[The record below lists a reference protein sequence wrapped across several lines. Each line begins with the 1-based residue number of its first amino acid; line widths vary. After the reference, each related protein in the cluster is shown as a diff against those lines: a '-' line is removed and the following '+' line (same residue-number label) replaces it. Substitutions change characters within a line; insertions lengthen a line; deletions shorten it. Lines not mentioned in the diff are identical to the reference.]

1 MFVKAIEIDPVY
13 ARAFAGMAD
22 CYSFLYMYFDSSG
35 SNLEQAFVASRRA
48 LELDPDLAEAHAARG
63 LAVSLSKKYDEAER
77 EFQTAIRLDPQLFEA
92 KYFFARTRFH
102 EGKFAESA
110 ELFEQAC
117 EVREDYQARI
127 LAAQSYAAM
136 GHDVE
141 ARAAYELALGIINEH
156 LELNPGDARAVT
168 LGAGILMRLDRGV
181 EGVEWAERA
190 LTIDPND
197 AVVQYAIACAYSVHG
212 LRDQALD
219 LLEKAVRGG
228 FGDKEWIANDPD
240 VDAIRDDP
248 RFVALMQEAP
258 SNADPST

>member
-1 MFVKAIEIDPVY
+1 M
-13 ARAFAGMAD
+13 
-22 CYSFLYMYFDSSG
+22 
-35 SNLEQAFVASRRA
+35 
-48 LELDPDLAEAHAARG
+48 
-63 LAVSLSKKYDEAER
+63 SLSKKYDEAER
-77 EFQTAIRLDPQLFEA
+77 EFQTAIRLDPQFFEA

-102 EGKFAESA
+102 EGKFAEAA

-117 EVREDYQARI
+117 DVREDYQARL

-136 GHDVE
+136 GHDAE
-141 ARAAYELALGIINEH
+141 ARTAYERALGVVEEH

-168 LGAGILMRLDRGV
+168 LGAGILMQVDRGA

-219 LLEKAVRGG
+219 LLGKAVRGG

-240 VDAIRDDP
+240 LDAIRDDP
-248 RFVALMQEAP
+248 RFVALMQGEENDTAP
-258 SNADPST
+258 KT